1 MVHYLASI
9 KDDFFSHVT
18 VFFFQE
24 YKKRLDRVTEVRT
37 ELESHIKNLPDF
49 DLLPRLTGGLAP
61 LPSAGDLFNLQLQ
74 DGRR

>member
-1 MVHYLASI
+1 LPPLKMI
-9 KDDFFSHVT
+9 FFHMRLY
-18 VFFFQE
+18 FFFQE